1 MSSPSPSA
9 PPGGSPSPAPAENR
23 PAPGPA
29 PSAPLPFEEPPLAL
43 QIAIIE
49 AAARIVSGPHSSHLM
64 QDPDI
69 AQGVA
74 ASFRT
79 VYDAILGAVT
89 RSPPPNG
96 DTRAGDG
103 LRTP

>member
-1 MSSPSPSA
+1 MSSPTPTNQ
-9 PPGGSPSPAPAENR
+9 PGGSPSPAP
-23 PAPGPA
+23 GPS
-29 PSAPLPFEEPPLAL
+29 PSASLPSQEPPLAL

-49 AAARIVSGPHSSHLM
+49 AAARIVSGTQSSHLM

-96 DTRAGDG
+96 VTRAGDG
-103 LRTP
+103 TRNH